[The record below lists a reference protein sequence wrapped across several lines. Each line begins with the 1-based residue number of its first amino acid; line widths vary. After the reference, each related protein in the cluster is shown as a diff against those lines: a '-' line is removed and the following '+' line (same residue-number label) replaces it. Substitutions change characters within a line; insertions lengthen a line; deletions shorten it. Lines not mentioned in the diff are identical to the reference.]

1 VSKSIGLGRS
11 SRRERSWRE
20 VPKHRGSCL
29 GQGPWPVKS
38 WLAASRKRRCHP
50 QFRVAIERSGPW
62 KSAASAG
69 DCWRGSAEFGDSWL
83 CSRTVSIAEV
93 DKRRVALRA
102 RERRVRGTDDGSSPP
117 TRERSEGERA
127 SEAGSSVAKP
137 RDRWRVPVN
146 RSDCESGTP
155 GSTCRGK
162 ALWAGI
168 SRSH

>member
-20 VPKHRGSCL
+20 APTHRGSCL

-50 QFRVAIERSGPW
+50 QFRVTTERSGPW
-62 KSAASAG
+62 NRLRQRATAGEVLRSLAIRGCARGPYRLQKSTSGAWPFAPVNEEFAGPTMGLALPRESA
-69 DCWRGSAEFGDSWL
+69 R
-83 CSRTVSIAEV
+83 
-93 DKRRVALRA
+93 K
-102 RERRVRGTDDGSSPP
+102 
-117 TRERSEGERA
+117 GERA

-137 RDRWRVPVN
+137 RDRWRVPAN
-146 RSDCESGTP
+146 RSDCESCTP